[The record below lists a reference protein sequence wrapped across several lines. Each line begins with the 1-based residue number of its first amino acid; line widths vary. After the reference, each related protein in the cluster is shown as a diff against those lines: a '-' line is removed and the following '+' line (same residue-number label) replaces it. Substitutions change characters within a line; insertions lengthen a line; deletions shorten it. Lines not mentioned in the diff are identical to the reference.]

1 MYGGVVDSA
10 VGPKTTHV
18 IVDDTK
24 YQHAKGKKMY
34 GALSFKK
41 NILEVL
47 KKLRERSGTNAKPHF
62 VSRAWVDQSIL
73 MASQAA
79 ESEYPAVYRSLH
91 ELLLS

>member
-1 MYGGVVDSA
+1 
-10 VGPKTTHV
+10 
-18 IVDDTK
+18 
-24 YQHAKGKKMY
+24 MY